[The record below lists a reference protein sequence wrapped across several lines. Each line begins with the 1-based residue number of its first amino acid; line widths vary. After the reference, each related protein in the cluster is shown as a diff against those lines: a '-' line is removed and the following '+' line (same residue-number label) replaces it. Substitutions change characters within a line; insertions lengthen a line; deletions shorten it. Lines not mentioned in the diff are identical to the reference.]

1 MSGNQADLKQ
11 LRHDVALANRIIER
25 FGLSGAFG
33 HASARIPGTNT
44 FLLPT
49 RRSPGLAH
57 EDTLL
62 VLDTDEQ
69 GQVVTAADPEER
81 RKRTTFSAADKRNNM
96 KQVCAH
102 CHHRVE
108 LKQKHQ
114 NWGHKRSPAD
124 SREPN

>member
-62 VLDTDEQ
+62 VLDTD
-69 GQVVTAADPEER
+69 V
-81 RKRTTFSAADKRNNM
+81 RKHAGD
-96 KQVCAH
+96 
-102 CHHRVE
+102 
-108 LKQKHQ
+108 
-114 NWGHKRSPAD
+114 G
-124 SREPN
+124 EPNSEFWIHARIYAARPDVGGFRVGGFGFHQGLPGCQGSDPSVNPLPIASGELA